1 MKILFASMLMAAVV
15 SGPAFAQAPQF
26 NMMADGPGKT
36 PEQIERQKALEKAYK
51 ESLRKIPDAA
61 AVDDP
66 WGGVRN
72 ASQSKTSSKSR
83 QP

>member
-1 MKILFASMLMAAVV
+1 MKVLCASMLLAALM
-15 SGPAFAQAPQF
+15 SGPAFAQSPQF
-26 NMMADGPGKT
+26 NMLADAPGKT
-36 PEQIERQKALEKAYK
+36 PDQIERQKALEKAYK

-61 AVDDP
+61 VVDDP

-72 ASQSKTSSKSR
+72 TSQSKTSSKSR

>member
-1 MKILFASMLMAAVV
+1 MKVLCASMLLAALM
-15 SGPAFAQAPQF
+15 SGPAFAQSPQF
-26 NMMADGPGKT
+26 NMLADTPGKT
-36 PEQIERQKALEKAYK
+36 PDQIERQKALEKAYK

-61 AVDDP
+61 VVDDP

-72 ASQSKTSSKSR
+72 TSQSKTSSKSR

>member
-1 MKILFASMLMAAVV
+1 MKVVCASMLLAVLM

-26 NMMADGPGKT
+26 NMMADAPGKT
-36 PEQIERQKALEKAYK
+36 PDQIERQKALEKAYR

-61 AVDDP
+61 VVDDP

-72 ASQSKTSSKSR
+72 TSQSKTTSKSR